1 MLPYIRPGRLHHLM
15 LMPGMIAHA
24 ISYINENL
32 SGDLSLPAIVRQL
45 HHNVDYISRCFKA
58 VTGTTLQQFIITKRI
73 TLAQQYLR
81 KGNPLC
87 DACYLSGFGNY
98 SHFSRCFTEHT
109 GMSPKQYQ
117 KQMTVQDNGGMT
129 TRSP

>member
-1 MLPYIRPGRLHHLM
+1 M
-15 LMPGMIAHA
+15 LMPGMIARA

-32 SGDLSLPAIVRQL
+32 SLPAIARQL
-45 HHNVDYISRCFKA
+45 HHNVDYVSRYIKA
-58 VTGTTLQQFIITKRI
+58 VTGTTLQQFIIAKRI

-117 KQMTVQDNGGMT
+117 KQLTVQDNGGMT
-129 TRSP
+129 TLSP